1 MLFCLLLLGAE
12 APEPEKDK
20 AAPTWQVAL
29 TPNYSSGSYGTG
41 TNTSIVYVPLSVQR
55 LFKDGDVALVVPL
68 VSVTGDGSV
77 TLLSGVPNRRTTAG
91 TSLGP
96 RITQV
101 GLGDL
106 VLRGRYYALDQAD
119 WWPTIALTARL
130 KIPTA
135 QRGRGLGT
143 GEFDEGFGVESSRT
157 FFDKWVLFADAGFT
171 FIGKPAGFNLRNQWN
186 YDVGLGY
193 YFTKALT
200 LSLYYEEYRA
210 VVQGNQN
217 PQDILISLSY
227 DWSPR
232 MSFNASTQVGLS
244 DGAPD
249 YALSA
254 GISLKY

>member
-12 APEPEKDK
+12 APEPEPGKTD
-20 AAPTWQVAL
+20 PTWQFAL

-41 TNTSIVYVPLSVQR
+41 TNTTIVYVPLSIQR
-55 LFKDGDVALVVPL
+55 LFRDGDVALVVPM

-77 TLLSGVPNRRTTAG
+77 TLLSGVPNRRTTVG
-91 TSLGP
+91 TATGA
-96 RITQV
+96 RVTQV

-119 WWPTIALTARL
+119 WWPTVALIARL

-135 QRGRGLGT
+135 QSGRGLGT
-143 GEFDEGFGVESSRT
+143 GKPDEGFGIESSRT
-157 FFDKWVLFADAGFT
+157 LGEKWVIFVDAGFT

-200 LSLYYEEYRA
+200 LSVYYEEYRA
-210 VVQGNQN
+210 VTQGNQN
-217 PQDILISLSY
+217 PQDVLISLNY

-254 GISLKY
+254 GISVKY